1 MQIVDLYFQYT
12 HLSNADLNKMRT
24 YLSSFKV
31 TMNIL
36 SATDLP
42 FVSEHYVFGKL
53 LRIRV
58 GLSSLHDSFID
69 SLLSM
74 FPSLKLLFIYF
85 NSFIFTPALFK
96 SFIIKYKS
104 YDHKGL
110 FMLFGYSLSSLRLIT
125 YQLKVLLLTII
136 LRFKEICIAKYSAK
150 YIC

>member
-1 MQIVDLYFQYT
+1 
-12 HLSNADLNKMRT
+12 
-24 YLSSFKV
+24 
-31 TMNIL
+31 
-36 SATDLP
+36 
-42 FVSEHYVFGKL
+42 
-53 LRIRV
+53 
-58 GLSSLHDSFID
+58 
-69 SLLSM
+69 M